1 MSILNAE
8 ALAKKGSPVAP
19 RMRVVKGS
27 APQPFLKWA
36 GGKRSLLPK
45 IMPNIPD
52 FACRYIEPFL
62 GAGAVMFS
70 QPSDRIKIVNDF
82 NAELIQVYETIRDEP
97 ENLIRLLRD
106 MKNTKEYFLEIRAWD
121 RSPAFDAKSAAE
133 RSARFIFLNKTCFN
147 GLHRV
152 NSKGFFNV
160 PYGYPVNPDWVAAE
174 NIKNVSEFLNT
185 RIDGEFAV
193 SLSSGDYRGAT
204 RKAAG
209 GDFVYLDPP
218 YAPVSSTSS
227 FVAYQEGG
235 FGAGDQAEL
244 RDEVIRLTNLG
255 VPVLLSNSNAP
266 IIHELYGDESVFDI
280 QTVSTSRVISA
291 RAAGRGKIDE
301 VLINN
306 YRAAGIRF

>member
-1 MSILNAE
+1 MFA
-8 ALAKKGSPVAP
+8 
-19 RMRVVKGS
+19 
-27 APQPFLKWA
+27 QPA
-36 GGKRSLLPK
+36 
-45 IMPNIPD
+45 
-52 FACRYIEPFL
+52 
-62 GAGAVMFS
+62 
-70 QPSDRIKIVNDF
+70 DRLKIVNDF
-82 NAELIQVYETIRDEP
+82 NSELIQVYETIRDEP

-121 RSPAFDAKSAAE
+121 RSPSFDARSAAE
-133 RSARFIFLNKTCFN
+133 RSARFVYLNKTCFN

-152 NSKGFFNV
+152 NSKGYFNV

-174 NIKNVSEFLNT
+174 NIKYVSEFLNT

-193 SLSSGDYRGAT
+193 CFSSGDYRGAT
-204 RKAAG
+204 IKAAG

-235 FGAGDQAEL
+235 FGEKDQVEL
-244 RDEVIRLTNLG
+244 RDEVLRLTNLG

-266 IIHELYGDESVFDI
+266 IIHDLYGDEAVFDI

-306 YRAAGIRF
+306 YRAAGIRL